1 MVETYTLSPFG
12 VIRGSDGV
20 CIPADPANIDWQAF
34 TAWEAAG
41 NTPASSPAAP
51 FEAVVPTEVPLWA
64 LRAAIKEANVF
75 LAIDAFVEQH
85 KDDMPALWEAWN
97 MGNTVSVNSMLVA
110 SFAPQFGIDAA
121 MRDALMRK
129 AAAISAG
136 A

>member
-1 MVETYTLSPFG
+1 MSEKYTRGIAG
-12 VIRGSDGV
+12 VVRGSDGA
-20 CIPADPANIDWQAF
+20 CIPADETNADWRAF
-34 TAWEAAG
+34 LAWEAAG
-41 NTPASSPAAP
+41 NTPSLAPASPFGAAAP
-51 FEAVVPTEVPLWA
+51 AEVPLWA
-64 LRAAIKEANVF
+64 LRAAIKEANGF

-110 SFAPQFGIDAA
+110 SFASQFGIDSAA
-121 MRDALMRK
+121 RDALMRK